1 MAEKTE
7 AALGGMA
14 APKAEEPKSA
24 GKTYETPLKE
34 AYEAGDLPTP
44 ESAVSRN
51 GNGSG
56 VRPADPNGPEER
68 IARLRRQSA
77 WLAAAFVFL
86 FVFMMVVWMN
96 DASRAVIFW
105 MWAVG
110 TVGIFI
116 LSVRLWL
123 ALVRE
128 DEKKAKRIRDRD
140 VRYRKTLALL
150 PEGVAILG
158 EGWRIDWVNARGAEH
173 FGIAPEMI
181 GRSFFDVVTD
191 ERLRHWL
198 FERNFAGRCNYT
210 SKAGLDLDVSVVAP
224 DSRHMM
230 IVTHDVTERLRI
242 DEMRRDFVANVSHEL
257 RTPLTVISGF
267 LDIESQ
273 GKVPA
278 NVMQKHRELMLDQAR
293 RMQSLLDDL
302 LLLSGLEN
310 RDETDSDD
318 AEVISMT
325 KLLEDVVN
333 EGRALSLGRHV
344 ITLEACRA
352 SLVGEPSD
360 IRSAAMNLV
369 SNAVRYTPEGG
380 RIDVRWLRTSSGAV
394 LSVKDTGIGIEEK
407 HIPRL
412 TERFYRVDKGRSRS
426 TGGTGLGLAIVKHV
440 CRSAGGQLKI
450 ESTPGK
456 GSTFSMVF
464 PKSRIFDDESV

>member
-1 MAEKTE
+1 
-7 AALGGMA
+7 
-14 APKAEEPKSA
+14 
-24 GKTYETPLKE
+24 
-34 AYEAGDLPTP
+34 
-44 ESAVSRN
+44 
-51 GNGSG
+51 
-56 VRPADPNGPEER
+56 
-68 IARLRRQSA
+68 
-77 WLAAAFVFL
+77 
-86 FVFMMVVWMN
+86 
-96 DASRAVIFW
+96 
-105 MWAVG
+105 
-110 TVGIFI
+110 
-116 LSVRLWL
+116 
-123 ALVRE
+123 
-128 DEKKAKRIRDRD
+128 
-140 VRYRKTLALL
+140 
-150 PEGVAILG
+150 
-158 EGWRIDWVNARGAEH
+158 
-173 FGIAPEMI
+173 
-181 GRSFFDVVTD
+181 
-191 ERLRHWL
+191 
-198 FERNFAGRCNYT
+198 
-210 SKAGLDLDVSVVAP
+210 
-224 DSRHMM
+224 MM

-380 RIDVRWLRTSSGAV
+380 RIDVRWFRTSSGAV

-440 CRSAGGQLKI
+440 CRSAGGQLKLNQRPAKVRPFRWSSRSRGFLTTKAFEKAAGGSGI
-450 ESTPGK
+450 GGLQQISAKKNFSRTLRPRSTAAVGYN
-456 GSTFSMVF
+456 
-464 PKSRIFDDESV
+464 PKFQSPLCPLLRPCAER

>member
-1 MAEKTE
+1 
-7 AALGGMA
+7 
-14 APKAEEPKSA
+14 
-24 GKTYETPLKE
+24 
-34 AYEAGDLPTP
+34 
-44 ESAVSRN
+44 
-51 GNGSG
+51 
-56 VRPADPNGPEER
+56 
-68 IARLRRQSA
+68 
-77 WLAAAFVFL
+77 
-86 FVFMMVVWMN
+86 
-96 DASRAVIFW
+96 
-105 MWAVG
+105 
-110 TVGIFI
+110 
-116 LSVRLWL
+116 
-123 ALVRE
+123 
-128 DEKKAKRIRDRD
+128 
-140 VRYRKTLALL
+140 
-150 PEGVAILG
+150 
-158 EGWRIDWVNARGAEH
+158 
-173 FGIAPEMI
+173 
-181 GRSFFDVVTD
+181 
-191 ERLRHWL
+191 
-198 FERNFAGRCNYT
+198 
-210 SKAGLDLDVSVVAP
+210 
-224 DSRHMM
+224 
-230 IVTHDVTERLRI
+230 
-242 DEMRRDFVANVSHEL
+242 
-257 RTPLTVISGF
+257 
-267 LDIESQ
+267 
-273 GKVPA
+273 
-278 NVMQKHRELMLDQAR
+278 MQKHRELMLDQAR

-380 RIDVRWLRTSSGAV
+380 RIDVRWFRTSMGAV

>member
-1 MAEKTE
+1 M
-7 AALGGMA
+7 
-14 APKAEEPKSA
+14 
-24 GKTYETPLKE
+24 
-34 AYEAGDLPTP
+34 
-44 ESAVSRN
+44 
-51 GNGSG
+51 
-56 VRPADPNGPEER
+56 
-68 IARLRRQSA
+68 
-77 WLAAAFVFL
+77 
-86 FVFMMVVWMN
+86 
-96 DASRAVIFW
+96 
-105 MWAVG
+105 
-110 TVGIFI
+110 
-116 LSVRLWL
+116 
-123 ALVRE
+123 
-128 DEKKAKRIRDRD
+128 
-140 VRYRKTLALL
+140 L

-158 EGWRIDWVNARGAEH
+158 EGWRIDWVNARGVEH

-210 SKAGLDLDVSVVAP
+210 SKAGLDLEVSVVAP

-380 RIDVRWLRTSSGAV
+380 RIDVRWFRTSSGAV

>member
-1 MAEKTE
+1 MSAYEKFAQVYDLFMDNIDYEGWAEYVTDRLRE
-7 AALGGMA
+7 YEITDGLVLELGCGTGTMTGLL
-14 APKAEEPKSA
+14 A
-24 GKTYETPLKE
+24 GKGY
-34 AYEAGDLPTP
+34 D
-44 ESAVSRN
+44 
-51 GNGSG
+51 
-56 VRPADPNGPEER
+56 
-68 IARLRRQSA
+68 
-77 WLAAAFVFL
+77 
-86 FVFMMVVWMN
+86 
-96 DASRAVIFW
+96 
-105 MWAVG
+105 
-110 TVGIFI
+110 
-116 LSVRLWL
+116 
-123 ALVRE
+123 
-128 DEKKAKRIRDRD
+128 
-140 VRYRKTLALL
+140 
-150 PEGVAILG
+150 
-158 EGWRIDWVNARGAEH
+158 
-173 FGIAPEMI
+173 MI
-181 GRSFFDVVTD
+181 GVDNSEEMLAEAMEKRVESGQDILYLLQD
-191 ERLRHWL
+191 MQE
-198 FERNFAGRCNYT
+198 FA
-210 SKAGLDLDVSVVAP
+210 
-224 DSRHMM
+224 RHMM

-380 RIDVRWLRTSSGAV
+380 RIDVRWFRTSSGAV

-412 TERFYRVDKGRSRS
+412 TERFYRVDK
-426 TGGTGLGLAIVKHV
+426 VKSPV
-440 CRSAGGQLKI
+440 SKRKI
-450 ESTPGK
+450 G
-456 GSTFSMVF
+456 
-464 PKSRIFDDESV
+464 

>member
-1 MAEKTE
+1 MTS
-7 AALGGMA
+7 LWW
-14 APKAEEPKSA
+14 
-24 GKTYETPLKE
+24 
-34 AYEAGDLPTP
+34 
-44 ESAVSRN
+44 
-51 GNGSG
+51 
-56 VRPADPNGPEER
+56 
-68 IARLRRQSA
+68 RR
-77 WLAAAFVFL
+77 
-86 FVFMMVVWMN
+86 
-96 DASRAVIFW
+96 
-105 MWAVG
+105 
-110 TVGIFI
+110 T
-116 LSVRLWL
+116 
-123 ALVRE
+123 
-128 DEKKAKRIRDRD
+128 
-140 VRYRKTLALL
+140 
-150 PEGVAILG
+150 
-158 EGWRIDWVNARGAEH
+158 
-173 FGIAPEMI
+173 
-181 GRSFFDVVTD
+181 
-191 ERLRHWL
+191 
-198 FERNFAGRCNYT
+198 
-210 SKAGLDLDVSVVAP
+210 
-224 DSRHMM
+224 
-230 IVTHDVTERLRI
+230 
-242 DEMRRDFVANVSHEL
+242 VANVSHEL

-360 IRSAAMNLV
+360 IR
-369 SNAVRYTPEGG
+369 
-380 RIDVRWLRTSSGAV
+380 TSSGAV